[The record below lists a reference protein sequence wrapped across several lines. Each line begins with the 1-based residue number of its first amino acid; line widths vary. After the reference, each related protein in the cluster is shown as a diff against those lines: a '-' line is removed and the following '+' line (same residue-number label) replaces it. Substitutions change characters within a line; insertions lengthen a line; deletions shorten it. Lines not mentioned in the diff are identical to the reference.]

1 MTPIPWRSSP
11 GAWPARCGD
20 LARYPRTSTR
30 TSNAPTRCTWP
41 TSPEG
46 SRPWR
51 SADRRLVLA
60 RKKGGER
67 IRAGVTLSQRRRLIV
82 AMWAR
87 MWAGFTAL
95 LVVVVVA
102 SLLTGVLTPVQ
113 ASSPQLLTESP
124 QAQVAQKPKVVL
136 KLLAITDDA
145 QINAWKEI
153 LEEFHKFDGGK
164 WSYVEIAF
172 ETVPFQDLFPKIES
186 AVAAGSDMAMVQSDG
201 PDMKRDA
208 FYRSLIPL
216 DKFFTDAE
224 KKQWLPQSLEEGSYR
239 G

>member
-20 LARYPRTSTR
+20 LLRCPKTSTSS
-30 TSNAPTRCTWP
+30 SNVPTRCTWP
-41 TSPEG
+41 TSPEA
-46 SRPWR
+46 SLRWR
-51 SADRRLVLA
+51 SADRRLGLE

-87 MWAGFTAL
+87 MWAGLTAL
-95 LVVVVVA
+95 LVVAVVA

-113 ASSPQLLTESP
+113 ASSPQLLTASP

-145 QINAWKEI
+145 QIKPPATLGKSWTMAEALRAWQKTTIRPSGSSVPSVWGLRWGQGTWVGDYEHGI
-153 LEEFHKFDGGK
+153 FRRSNGAKGSPTYNGVGDDGITFVG
-164 WSYVEIAF
+164 YMDTPE
-172 ETVPFQDLFPKIES
+172 
-186 AVAAGSDMAMVQSDG
+186 
-201 PDMKRDA
+201 
-208 FYRSLIPL
+208 
-216 DKFFTDAE
+216 
-224 KKQWLPQSLEEGSYR
+224 
-239 G
+239 

>member
-1 MTPIPWRSSP
+1 
-11 GAWPARCGD
+11 
-20 LARYPRTSTR
+20 
-30 TSNAPTRCTWP
+30 
-41 TSPEG
+41 
-46 SRPWR
+46 
-51 SADRRLVLA
+51 
-60 RKKGGER
+60 
-67 IRAGVTLSQRRRLIV
+67 
-82 AMWAR
+82 MWAR
-87 MWAGFTAL
+87 MWAGLTAL
-95 LVVVVVA
+95 LVVAVVA

-113 ASSPQLLTESP
+113 ASSPQLLTASP

-153 LEEFHKFDGGK
+153 LDEFHKIDSGK
-164 WSYVEIAF
+164 WSYVDIAF

-186 AVAAGSDMAMVQSDG
+186 AVAAGSDMDMVQSDG
-201 PDMKRDA
+201 PDMKHYA

-239 G
+239 GVLYGPPMM